1 MRSRSGLRLA
11 TKALIIRHKSLRDP
25 VAGCRGLGDCVW
37 VIAPDV
43 AAARPPSL
51 VFALASSPRTARSR
65 LIRPPNTL
73 PQPPPR
79 RLHLFGPK
87 KLQIRRLSSRPI
99 AAKRWSQREGWGF
112 LFRGR

>member
-65 LIRPPNTL
+65 LIRPPNTI
-73 PQPPPR
+73 PPPPPR
-79 RLHLFGPK
+79 RLHLFGARAEDGDLRGADAK
-87 KLQIRRLSSRPI
+87 RSTSGALSSR
-99 AAKRWSQREGWGF
+99 
-112 LFRGR
+112 RGG